1 LDGDISLLLI
11 GATIGI
17 LGSIVGYCINHL
29 LKLREQRIVREFE
42 IREKG
47 RDFFHHTYGLVAQLS
62 DFATSILREDNSKK
76 SMILIESG
84 YTRQPIIEIIKRYKQ
99 AYEEHAKFWYESRK
113 KGLEVFLPKDL
124 AMNLSVFWAYAGY
137 LYEED
142 EWNELEKLRD
152 FEEVSRNITETIDK
166 LLGLSERKSLR
177 PKWLNWKEIHSI
189 IRGNKFV

>member
-1 LDGDISLLLI
+1 MNGDISLLLI
-11 GATIGI
+11 GGIIGI

-42 IREKG
+42 IQEKG
-47 RDFFHHTYGLVAQLS
+47 REFFHQIYGLVAQLS
-62 DFATSILREDNSKK
+62 DFATSILREDDSNK

-84 YTRQPIIEIIKRYKQ
+84 YTREPITKIIKRYKQ
-99 AYEEHAKFWYESRK
+99 AYEEHAKSWYESRK

-142 EWNELEKLRD
+142 EWNELEKLID

-166 LLGLSERKSLR
+166 LLGLSEKKSLR

-189 IRGNKFV
+189 IRGNKSV